1 MLNFESESKILKVIY
16 EINPNFKEFIDAY
29 INICV
34 EEKTQPSNEII
45 IEIIGELIGNG
56 FSNFESLDKAL
67 EKIDP
72 PDQDT
77 IQSWLENEIQY
88 FYENKENFLVL
99 INILRNII
107 LFKKE
112 KSIHKKKNHDL
123 EKFEEKFD
131 EFIEPIID
139 QIPIEQGFDHE
150 NSDGSLPKREL
161 KCEICEKLF
170 SRKSHLLHH
179 VRHIHEEKNNIDS
192 ENIGKKHVRR
202 NVHNSPNKI
211 KAKPNDTIGEIEI
224 VKLKEIEQ
232 ESCSKSFSQENTLK
246 KHINTIHKRHNYKCD
261 SCGKSFSGIG
271 ALKKHINAVHENKKD
286 HICEFCEASFSEK
299 GSLKKHIK
307 NIHDVCKYFKCDICN
322 KPFATNGYVN
332 QHIKSFHGQ
341 AKK

>member
-1 MLNFESESKILKVIY
+1 MEIISNVSISKKLDQCLLKLNKHPKITTITKTTMSDFESESKILKVIY

-29 INICV
+29 IKLCV

-139 QIPIEQGFDHE
+139 EKPIEHGLDHE
-150 NSDGSLPKREL
+150 NSDGSLRKREL

-192 ENIGKKHVRR
+192 ENIGKKHVR

-232 ESCSKSFSQENTLK
+232 ESCSKSFSQANTLK

-261 SCGKSFSGIG
+261 SCGKSFSL
-271 ALKKHINAVHENKKD
+271 AWYLKKHMHTHTVH
-286 HICEFCEASFSEK
+286 K
-299 GSLKKHIK
+299 GH
-307 NIHDVCKYFKCDICN
+307 
-322 KPFATNGYVN
+322 
-332 QHIKSFHGQ
+332 
-341 AKK
+341 